1 MTTDDYLRRVD
12 AALRDLPWGMR
23 RELVAELR
31 GHLAELSTDTD
42 LASLGTPEEYAT
54 QLRSAAD
61 LERRRGPIAFFR
73 ARRPRN
79 VVLVVVALAL
89 LGFTI
94 GTVRWVDGYQPLAF
108 AGYGLLPDRASATP
122 TGDGSLVVFHDG
134 GRFNYGISVANR
146 GRFAV
151 RVLGVPQPP
160 IRAFSARLFV
170 SKPGELASPPQRHA
184 VPYMPFRPF
193 DLQPGEQRLLV
204 LRGIY
209 HTSPAL
215 CHSGLRWGGPTR
227 VEFPV
232 RFSFLW
238 KTTTIQIRRLSPA
251 LKLTILIRHWGG
263 RSVPLRGCR

>member
-1 MTTDDYLRRVD
+1 MMTDGYLRRVD
-12 AALRDLPWGMR
+12 VALRDLPWGMR
-23 RELVAELR
+23 HELVAELR

-42 LASLGTPEEYAT
+42 LASLGTPEEYAA
-54 QLRSAAD
+54 QLRSAAG
-61 LERRRGPIAFFR
+61 LERRRGPIAFLR

-89 LGFTI
+89 LGFAI

-108 AGYGLLPDRASATP
+108 SGYGLLPDRASATP
-122 TGDGSLVVFHDG
+122 TGDGSLVVFHEG
-134 GRFNYGISVANR
+134 GRFKYGVSVVNT

-151 RVLGVPQPP
+151 RLLGVPEPP
-160 IRAFSARLFV
+160 IRAFSARLFL
-170 SKPGELASPPQRHA
+170 SKPGELATPPRRHA

-204 LRGIY
+204 LRGVY
-209 HTSPAL
+209 HATPAL
-215 CHSGLRWGGPTR
+215 CHSGLRWGGAKR

-238 KTTTIQIRRLSPA
+238 KTATVQIRHISSA
-251 LKLTILIRHWGG
+251 LRLTIIIHHRGG